1 VGRPRIEGGRLQN
14 LWVMAENPESAWM
27 PITLIDWY
35 CGEACHR
42 SGRATVL
49 WYSSGLPAMALLWVL
64 IRDPLDEFDTRTLL
78 CADLGVQPQQIIGW
92 FIGRRRTASAFQEAR
107 QRLDFETR

>member
-1 VGRPRIEGGRLQN
+1 
-14 LWVMAENPESAWM
+14 MAENPEADWM

-35 CGEACHR
+35 CGEACQ
-42 SGRATVL
+42 SAVAEVTAL
-49 WYSSGLPAMALLWVL
+49 WYGSGLPAMALLWVL
-64 IRDPLDEFDTRTLL
+64 IRDPLDEFGRRALL